1 MAKLKNIPEH
11 VGIILDGNGRW
22 ALKRHLPRT
31 EGHKKAIN
39 TIENLVAFS
48 KKIGIKIL
56 TLYAFSTE
64 NWKRPKEEVDTIF
77 SLINDSILTKTD
89 KFIKEDINVNILG
102 DLSKL
107 DNETNLNINNLIKKT
122 SNCNSLILNLCINYG
137 SKNEILNAVNEII
150 KDKLE
155 KVDDVI
161 FKSYLYT
168 KNQKDPDFIIRTSGE
183 YRLSNFLL
191 YQSAYSEFYFPKT
204 LLPDFT
210 TKKYYKALKIYQ
222 KRKRRFGAV

>member
-1 MAKLKNIPEH
+1 M
-11 VGIILDGNGRW
+11 
-22 ALKRHLPRT
+22 
-31 EGHKKAIN
+31 
-39 TIENLVAFS
+39 
-48 KKIGIKIL
+48 
-56 TLYAFSTE
+56 
-64 NWKRPKEEVDTIF
+64 
-77 SLINDSILTKTD
+77 
-89 KFIKEDINVNILG
+89 
-102 DLSKL
+102 
-107 DNETNLNINNLIKKT
+107 
-122 SNCNSLILNLCINYG
+122 NLCINYG